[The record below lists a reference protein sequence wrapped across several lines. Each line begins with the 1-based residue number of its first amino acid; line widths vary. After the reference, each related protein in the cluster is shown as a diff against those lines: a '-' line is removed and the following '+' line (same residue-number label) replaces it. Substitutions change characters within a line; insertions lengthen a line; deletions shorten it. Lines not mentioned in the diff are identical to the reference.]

1 MRLFCQKKIII
12 FLNFIL
18 FSQLLYSQSSMPSVS
33 MPSVTSPTL
42 PQMPSFSTFPSLS
55 TSSTNNSTQNQNQ
68 TGTQSSQNTNTTE
81 KSTTSVINEA
91 SMLSS
96 FLNGSST
103 NDVATL
109 SSLLGNN
116 YSSLQ
121 SIQNAQNANST
132 NLLLQQVLEK
142 IEKLETPSTP
152 IINQNGKIIRF
163 WANGQN
169 LLNSISDVYFSKK
182 AEDGS
187 FFLTAQLK
195 SKAGE
200 NTNTETFYISVN
212 KVNSRQFSSQISL
225 IQQITDET
233 SLLFQIAKKS
243 PVESQVTGNLV
254 SIKINNENLKADILL
269 DISEL

>member
-1 MRLFCQKKIII
+1 
-12 FLNFIL
+12 
-18 FSQLLYSQSSMPSVS
+18 MPSVS
-33 MPSVTSPTL
+33 MTSISSPTS
-42 PQMPSFSTFPSLS
+42 PQMPSFSSIPSIS
-55 TSSTNNSTQNQNQ
+55 TSSTNNSTQSQNQ
-68 TGTQSSQNTNTTE
+68 TCTQNSQTTSE
-81 KSTTSVINEA
+81 KSTTSVMNEA

-109 SSLLGNN
+109 STLLGNN

-121 SIQNAQNANST
+121 TLQNAQNANST

-233 SLLFQIAKKS
+233 SLLFQIAKNS

-254 SIKINNENLKADILL
+254 SIKINNENLKADILI